1 MKAKILILGAAT
13 AAFFLVVNL
22 GLLSLLISKPEGGQT
37 K

>member
-1 MKAKILILGAAT
+1 MKAKIFILAAAT

-22 GLLSLLISKPEGGQT
+22 GLLLLLISKPEGGQT